1 VSARRGVVRVAAAA
15 DVVHSVSQVVH
26 SAADGSLLASAQH
39 LWTVA
44 DAAVL
49 DAVQQIPDSAV
60 EVLEEGAKDGPK
72 QDWLTP
78 VADALQTTLEAIKE
92 QLEGRNVPYAAGWS
106 IISLVAVTKVI
117 TYPLT
122 RTQVNWNPK
131 TQP

>member
-1 VSARRGVVRVAAAA
+1 MVGVAW
-15 DVVHSVSQVVH
+15 DIFLQEKL
-26 SAADGSLLASAQH
+26 AADGSLLASAQH

-92 QLEGRNVPYAAGWS
+92 QLATERASQPPPHPPPPPPQLLPDQVRTCKCHIINPNKPY
-106 IISLVAVTKVI
+106 
-117 TYPLT
+117 
-122 RTQVNWNPK
+122 
-131 TQP
+131 